1 VFVDLHVH
9 TIYSGDSS
17 ITPKRLVDTL
27 HAHSFLKTVAVTDH
41 KTMEGYYHVSKL
53 ATAYEDILIMPGIEA
68 LTTHGDVVII
78 GTEERPPST
87 MTPEKAIEFAE
98 ERNAITII
106 PHPFRTLTSLGDYTR
121 RLRPTAIEVYNP
133 NTTPEQNKLAL
144 ELAKEL
150 NLPQVAVSDAH
161 DVEELGKGYTKVNAT
176 QSTDEILNAIKN
188 GQTQPIQSLKHNL
201 QKQLFLIR
209 PNLNHSEE

>member
-1 VFVDLHVH
+1 MVFVDLHVH

-27 HAHSFLKTVAVTDH
+27 HVHSFLKTVAVTDH

-53 ATAYEDILIMPGIEA
+53 ATAYEDILILPGTEA

-78 GTEERPPST
+78 GTEERPPHS
-87 MTPEKAIEFAE
+87 MAPEKVIEFAE
-98 ERNAITII
+98 ERNAIAII
-106 PHPFRTLTSLGDYTR
+106 PHPFRTLTSLGDYAR
-121 RLRPTAIEVYNP
+121 QLKPTAIEVYNP
-133 NTTPEQNKLAL
+133 NATPEQNRMAL

-161 DVEELGKGYTKVNAT
+161 SIEELGQGYTKVNAK
-176 QSTDEILNAIKN
+176 QNTDEILNAIKN
-188 GQTQPIQSLKHNL
+188 GKTQPIQ
-201 QKQLFLIR
+201 
-209 PNLNHSEE
+209 NHPQR